1 MIIGNKKYEGKTYVL
16 AIINLTPDSFYSGSR
31 KDEYT
36 VLKAVEKAEKEGA
49 AAIDLGPQSTRPGYI
64 EVSAEEEIRR
74 LEKPLLM
81 IKERFSLPVSVDT
94 YFSKTAEAAL
104 TLGADMI
111 NDIWGLKRDKNMA
124 QVCANNNA
132 SVCLM
137 HNSEKPLTGDIFPQ
151 IIGGLKESLQI
162 AKDAGIDENKIC
174 LDGGIGF
181 AKDREQNFEL
191 LNGYDKLSV
200 LGYPLL
206 LGASCKSMFG
216 GKPEDRLQATLQ
228 STYLA
233 AKLGVLFVRVHD
245 VKENT
250 EAIERAYEN

>member
-206 LGASCKSMFG
+206 LGASRKSMFG